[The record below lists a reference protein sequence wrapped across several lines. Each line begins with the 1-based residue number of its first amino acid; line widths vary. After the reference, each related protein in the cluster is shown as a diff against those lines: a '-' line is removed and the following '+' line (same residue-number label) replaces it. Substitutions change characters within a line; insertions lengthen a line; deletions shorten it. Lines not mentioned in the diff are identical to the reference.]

1 MVLLRFGLKFIEFFL
16 DMSWHVSVVS
26 VVQVLNV
33 SEDSW
38 LIELVKLVV
47 MEGNVVLD
55 TITVFVINFVV
66 VKFPLEESKVV
77 WSINRDDVIGQ
88 FGLDISLIIFIS

>member
-77 WSINRDDVIGQ
+77 WSINRADVIGQ